1 MRGRAH
7 QITTTWYLWPSPVTT
22 TKLPD
27 STTPAKRTHS
37 RVSLLLWRIAA
48 ASLLHAALAPS
59 PSSLSRPLSSAA
71 TPPIHLPLPPSSFRA
86 AANTSR
92 PRARSSRSL
101 CLSFCRWPCRNS
113 ACWPCRPRAHD
124 LLPAGSG
131 AACSLFESSI
141 SCKQTPASAC
151 PTPAAAH
158 HLHRNGLRALFLL

>member
-1 MRGRAH
+1 MRGGGARDNNNLVPLPL
-7 QITTTWYLWPSPVTT
+7 TTAAA

-59 PSSLSRPLSSAA
+59 LSSLSRPLSHAPTRPSS
-71 TPPIHLPLPPSSFRA
+71 LPPSSFRA

-101 CLSFCRWPCRNS
+101 CLSFC
-113 ACWPCRPRAHD
+113 CWPCRPRAHD

-141 SCKQTPASAC
+141 SCKQTPATAC
-151 PTPAAAH
+151 PTPAAAP
-158 HLHRNGLRALFLL
+158 ALTISIVTVSERCSCSSVFR